1 MKKPNL
7 QKQLSRILTDLDNV
21 SGYLEENNFL
31 TQRDALDAAFE
42 KIEGVQDS
50 IEAL

>member
-1 MKKPNL
+1 MKKPNS
-7 QKQLSRILTDLDNV
+7 QKQLSRILTDLESV
-21 SGYLEENNFL
+21 SGYLEEDNFL
-31 TQRDALDAAFE
+31 TQRDLDAAVE